1 MARRLPVSDAELEVL
16 KELWASGPATV
27 RDVAAALRK
36 RRRRLAYN
44 TVLTLLSR
52 LREKGYVEADRRDTA
67 HLFRALVTRDDL
79 LGSSLSA
86 LADRIC
92 DGTASP
98 LVLALVRGQRFSAD
112 EIAYFRKLLD
122 DLSPKP
128 EKPGKAGKD

>member
-1 MARRLPVSDAELEVL
+1 MVRRQSVSDAELEVL

-36 RRRRLAYN
+36 RRRLLAYN

-52 LREKGYVEADRRDTA
+52 LRDKGYVAADRRDTA
-67 HLFRALVTRDDL
+67 HLFRAVVTRDEL

-98 LVLALVRGQRFSAD
+98 LVLALVKGQKFSAD
-112 EIAYFRKLLD
+112 EIAHFRKLLD
-122 DLSPKP
+122 DLDA
-128 EKPGKAGKD
+128 KPGRAGKKD